1 MKDYQ
6 PELHFNDEVIKGYRK
21 KENIQE
27 HVINI
32 YKNLEQS
39 GFIKINKIEYI
50 DDESKIPTYTDN
62 DGQSWLQVKESR
74 LNMLKI
80 FFTIDQ
86 PSKDGCSHIETS
98 ATIFIP
104 KLIDDYLY
112 MIKGNTYYTIYQIV
126 DESTYTTY
134 DGVTLKS
141 ILMPIILKRQKTTL
155 EDSDGKIHEGLIYNL
170 NLFKKVLNVL
180 HYYLAEYGME
190 GTLNMFDPEEHI
202 RIAKS
207 DKSRKNNEYAF
218 KISKTVTVLV
228 DKKAFDSDTK
238 VLRPFVFELA
248 DMLQR
253 VNVEKVFNDEFWL
266 GKLGL
271 FTKNTNNKIIKAQ
284 TVLKS
289 FKRIL
294 DSSTQ
299 SILRIDDENKKDT
312 FALVA
317 WMIRN
322 YDELKTKDNFDFR
335 HKRARLTEYIVNDLQ
350 KKFSNKTYTLLNS
363 PKTINAMK
371 IKSLS
376 TVSPNE
382 LISLMMKCSLLRYQ
396 NAVNDMSLFNTA
408 LKWSKRGPQSI
419 GESSRK
425 AINDKYRD
433 TDPSQLFILDINTF
447 SNSDPG
453 GRYVMPDIKLT
464 A

>member
-1 MKDYQ
+1 
-6 PELHFNDEVIKGYRK
+6 
-21 KENIQE
+21 
-27 HVINI
+27 
-32 YKNLEQS
+32 
-39 GFIKINKIEYI
+39 
-50 DDESKIPTYTDN
+50 
-62 DGQSWLQVKESR
+62 
-74 LNMLKI
+74 
-80 FFTIDQ
+80 
-86 PSKDGCSHIETS
+86 
-98 ATIFIP
+98 
-104 KLIDDYLY
+104 
-112 MIKGNTYYTIYQIV
+112 
-126 DESTYTTY
+126 
-134 DGVTLKS
+134 
-141 ILMPIILKRQKTTL
+141 MPIILKRQKTTL